1 MKRLP
6 LSDIHL
12 RLLRGVRGVIAGDP
26 LLAPWMAAE
35 AGPSLVI
42 EDFESEPWASLTFSG
57 TRHRL
62 AIRLEGP
69 AALVAAGQARL
80 ALLMAAPDI
89 HMPGHFLADL
99 VLEAMPCKGP
109 LRPGN
114 FDPDGHARLA
124 IQLEALTIEE

>member
-1 MKRLP
+1 MMRLP
-6 LSDIHL
+6 LSDVHI
-12 RLLRGVRGVIAGDP
+12 RLLRGVRAVIAGDP
-26 LLAPWMAAE
+26 MLAPWMAAE

-69 AALVAAGQARL
+69 PALVEAGKARL
-80 ALLMAAPDI
+80 ALLLDEPEI
-89 HMPGHFLADL
+89 QVPGHFLADL
-99 VLEAMPCKGP
+99 ALEAIPCREAP
-109 LRPGN
+109 APGK

-124 IQLEALTIEE
+124 IQMEALTIEE

>member
-1 MKRLP
+1 MMRMP
-6 LSDIHL
+6 LSDVHI
-12 RLLRGVRGVIAGDP
+12 RLLRGVRAVIAGDP
-26 LLAPWMAAE
+26 LLASWMAAE

-69 AALVAAGQARL
+69 IELVAAGQARL
-80 ALLMAAPDI
+80 TQLMDEPDI
-89 HMPGHFLADL
+89 HVPGHFLADL
-99 VLEAMPCKGP
+99 ALEVTSGAERTAFANC
-109 LRPGN
+109 
-114 FDPDGHARLA
+114 DPDGHARLA